1 MPVTELLGQG
11 HLSHDTSKRLVLYVG
26 LKPTLSFFSA
36 MPRAQRGTENGGP
49 ETGRAENGS
58 CSLGLTGPPRLQ
70 FFNTVSHSLGTH
82 TPSLH
87 DSSSTADRVDNDDVP
102 QPSFSTDA
110 AANPAT
116 AASTSSSPEVAE
128 CCEVC
133 LLVRRVSALW
143 TVAFLFDVC

>member
-1 MPVTELLGQG
+1 MADLKQAELKMAAARSDSL
-11 HLSHDTSKRLVLYVG
+11 DRLAFSSS
-26 LKPTLSFFSA
+26 TLSA
-36 MPRAQRGTENGGP
+36 L
-49 ETGRAENGS
+49 
-58 CSLGLTGPPRLQ
+58 SLGA
-70 FFNTVSHSLGTH
+70 H